1 MTNCPYCSKAFG
13 RISALQN
20 HSAFC
25 AIRHQGKY
33 AAKNSTDE
41 LDIPPLRYVRI
52 RRANFVNILFLRAN
66 FRANIFFCEHF
77 S

>member
-1 MTNCPYCSKAFG
+1 MPNCPYCSKAFG

-33 AAKNSTDE
+33 AAKNSNERLVYIAQIHLVARGCLCTKK
-41 LDIPPLRYVRI
+41 
-52 RRANFVNILFLRAN
+52 
-66 FRANIFFCEHF
+66 
-77 S
+77 

>member
-1 MTNCPYCSKAFG
+1 MPNCPYCSKAFG
-13 RISALQN
+13 RISTLQN

-41 LDIPPLRYVRI
+41 LDSTIERYVYRI
-52 RRANFVNILFLRAN
+52 TKT
-66 FRANIFFCEHF
+66 
-77 S
+77 SDGK